1 MTRSV
6 STLVCALSI
15 GLAITATTLFSSS
28 AYADRLA
35 SVKKAG
41 VLHCGI
47 VPGLPGY
54 GAPNKAGKIVG
65 FDIDLCKAIA
75 AAILGDPEKVKVNK
89 QNPPTFP
96 DA

>member
-1 MTRSV
+1 MIRSV
-6 STLVCALSI
+6 STFVCAISV
-15 GLAITATTLFSSS
+15 GLAVLATTLFGSS
-28 AYADRLA
+28 ANADRLA

-65 FDIDLCKAIA
+65 FDIDL
-75 AAILGDPEKVKVNK
+75 
-89 QNPPTFP
+89 
-96 DA
+96 